1 VKLAL
6 GVAGLLDRMDL
17 RPQVIGAQKIVRDPQ
32 SSGRVPL

>member
-1 VKLAL
+1 VKPQL
-6 GVAGLLDRMDL
+6 GVARLFHRMDL